1 MHSPQKEDKMIKIW
15 GRENSVN
22 VKKVLWCAQELGLK
36 YDHINAGGAFGVVD
50 TPEYRAMNPNGLV
63 PCIEDDGFIL
73 WESNAVVRYLCAKY
87 DGAGTLLSA
96 DLQKQAIANQWMDW
110 TTSMFAS
117 PFRDVLRN
125 LIRLPA
131 EQRNMSVVEKG
142 VRDCSHHLGI
152 LDAALAKTPFLS
164 GEMFGMGDIPMGCLV
179 YGWLKMP
186 IQHPQLAHVDAWYNR
201 LAQRP
206 AYQDKV
212 MLPLT

>member
-1 MHSPQKEDKMIKIW
+1 MIKIW

-22 VKKVLWCAQELGLK
+22 VKKALWCSQELGLA
-36 YDHINAGGAFGVVD
+36 YEHVNAGGSFGVVD

-63 PCIEDDGFIL
+63 PCIQDDGFIL
-73 WESNAVVRYLCAKY
+73 WESNAIVRYLCAKY
-87 DGAGTLLSA
+87 GAGTLFPA
-96 DLQKQAIANQWMDW
+96 DVQKQAIASQWMDW
-110 TTSMFAS
+110 TTSIFT
-117 PFRDVLRN
+117 PPYRDIMRN

-131 EQRNMSVVEKG
+131 EQRNMSVVEESA
-142 VRDCSHHLGI
+142 RDGNHHLAI
-152 LDAALAKTPFLS
+152 LDAALAKKPFLS
-164 GEMFGMGDIPMGCLV
+164 GEAFGMGDIPMGCLV

-186 IQHPQLAHVDAWYNR
+186 IQHPQLVHVDAWCNR

>member
-1 MHSPQKEDKMIKIW
+1 MIKIW

-22 VKKVLWCAQELGLK
+22 VKKVLWCAQELGLE
-36 YDHINAGGAFGVVD
+36 YEHVNAGGAFGVVD

-63 PCIEDDGFIL
+63 PSIQDDGFTL
-73 WESNAVVRYLCAKY
+73 WESNAIVRYLCAKY
-87 DGAGTLLSA
+87 GAGALFPA

-110 TTSMFAS
+110 TTSTFAS

-142 VRDCSHHLGI
+142 VRDCGHCLAI
-152 LDAALAKTPFLS
+152 LDAALSKTPFLS
-164 GEMFGMGDIPMGCLV
+164 GEVFGMGDIPVGCLV

-186 IQHPQLAHVDAWYNR
+186 VQHSRLAHVDAWYDR

-206 AYQDKV
+206 AYQNKV